1 MSNQRTSSKPSSL
14 RPPRSPLSQRAKR
27 VLLGIAIAL
36 AVSLAATGTILAAS
50 QQRST
55 PPPLTTKQQKENAYA
70 TQLAQAKLTP
80 AATPGAPVPTPV
92 SCPETT
98 QDGISNDV
106 VTATMSAGGVHVHL
120 LNMGGG
126 RYGLYNYTFFAGWNL
141 ANPQQGV
148 IIVARYY
155 YDSCS
160 AQAQRPQNANYINP
174 YLTPYQKGG
183 IRMTAIQGPNILFT
197 TLDGA
202 SGSFNFV
209 TNQFS

>member
-1 MSNQRTSSKPSSL
+1 MSKRRSSSTSSSF
-14 RPPRSPLSQRAKR
+14 RPPHSPLSQRAKR

-50 QQRST
+50 QHGRPSA
-55 PPPLTTKQQKENAYA
+55 PPLTTKQQKENAYA

-80 AATPGAPVPTPV
+80 AATPGAPVPTPA
-92 SCPETT
+92 SCPETFT
-98 QDGISNDV
+98 TKITNDL
-106 VTATMSAGGVHVHL
+106 VTPTMSANGVHVHL
-120 LNMGGG
+120 VNMGGT
-126 RYGLYNYTFFAGWNL
+126 RLGLYNYGFDAGWDL

-148 IIVARYY
+148 IIVEREY

-160 AQAQRPQNANYINP
+160 TKAHSPQNINYLTP

-197 TLDGA
+197 TQDGA
-202 SGSFNFV
+202 TGSFNFV
-209 TNQFS
+209 